1 MKRVS
6 HLFMTRTCHAEH
18 TVDHGHEISTF
29 LHPLEL
35 TVSRYIRIIHR
46 AWAIKTWHFIFVKIF
61 ADY

>member
-1 MKRVS
+1 
-6 HLFMTRTCHAEH
+6 MTRTCHAEH